1 MLFDTDVLIWALR
14 GHEGAASLL
23 EKTEERWISAITY
36 MELIR
41 GARDR
46 QQAHEVRA
54 FVEDLAFLVL
64 PLTERTTHR
73 AVIYIEEHGLRS
85 GLDVADALIAAGA
98 VEGGMALCTANAKH
112 FRPISDLEVRT
123 FRA

>member
-23 EKTEERWISAITY
+23 EATEERWISAITY

-46 QQAHEVRA
+46 QQVRELRA
-54 FVEDLAFLVL
+54 FVEDLAFLIL
-64 PLTERTTHR
+64 PLTESTTHR

-85 GLDVADALIAAGA
+85 GFDIADALIAASA
-98 VEGGMALCTANAKH
+98 VERGLTLCTASVKH
-112 FRPISDLEVRT
+112 FRPISELKMQT